1 MKHVGTLLL
10 GTALIAAF
18 AVGCGN
24 NGANG
29 GQNEDK
35 LGQLALPLVTNGP
48 SGTRY
53 QLRNAIFDITPYNY
67 YWYGTSVG
75 GASSVSATGG
85 SVGQDTGGSVG
96 QETGGGV
103 SHTTGGTTGVD
114 SSQPGVIV
122 VSSEDNPNADSIQVD
137 VAEGEYYIHLRPG
150 WYLQSVID
158 GVAQTEDAVLLNG
171 DYQYIYVYRHST
183 SWVSFQF
190 GLGSQELWFNGKLNI
205 EMAVYENP
213 DQYYGGSTGGASWA
227 GGATWASAGGSGN
240 FGTGGVVSAGGATF

>member
-1 MKHVGTLLL
+1 MKRVGTFLL
-10 GTALIAAF
+10 GSALIAAF

-24 NGANG
+24 NGPNG

-67 YWYGTSVG
+67 YWAATGVG
-75 GASSVSATGG
+75 GAGNIDGTGG
-85 SVGQDTGGSVG
+85 TVGQDTGGSVG
-96 QETGGGV
+96 QETGGASPVG
-103 SHTTGGTTGVD
+103 
-114 SSQPGVIV
+114 SQPGVIV

-137 VAEGEYYIHLRPG
+137 LAEGEYYIHLRSG
-150 WYLQSVID
+150 WYLQSVVN

-171 DYQYIYVYRHST
+171 DYQWICVYRHST

-190 GLGSQELWFNGKLNI
+190 GLGSQELWFNGKVNI
-205 EMAVYENP
+205 QMAVYENP
-213 DQYYGGSTGGASWA
+213 DQYYGGTTGGASWA
-227 GGATWASAGGSGN
+227 GGATWASTGGASN
-240 FGTGGVVSAGGATF
+240 FGTGGATF